1 MVEFQASWHI
11 PLLGGSRLLG
21 QRAVLTKG
29 EEASTACAGLS
40 LGTLPCSPPPPSAGV
55 PAGWGPAST
64 LYNPVRP
71 LGVGS
76 LGRGQASSPARLAH
90 RRAPWDPW

>member
-29 EEASTACAGLS
+29 EEA
-40 LGTLPCSPPPPSAGV
+40 
-55 PAGWGPAST
+55 
-64 LYNPVRP
+64 
-71 LGVGS
+71 
-76 LGRGQASSPARLAH
+76 
-90 RRAPWDPW
+90 